1 MGRWLLVLLTLTTL
15 GAAHGAEPPRPDG
28 ELVAEC
34 TREIGERFLDAAD
47 AGHLLVS
54 HQEITRGESEDRVK
68 LTVASGEGRTASAL
82 CKFRGG
88 KLFDVVR

>member
-1 MGRWLLVLLTLTTL
+1 MGQWVLILLTLTL
-15 GAAHGAEPPRPDG
+15 GAAYGAEPLRPDG

-47 AGHLLVS
+47 AAHLLVS
-54 HQEITRGESEDRVK
+54 HQEITHGESEDRVR

>member
-1 MGRWLLVLLTLTTL
+1 MGRWALILLTLML
-15 GAAHGAEPPRPDG
+15 GTAHGAEPPRPDG
-28 ELVAEC
+28 ELVTEC

-47 AGHLLVS
+47 TGHLLVS
-54 HQEITRGESEDRVK
+54 HQEITRGESEDRVR
-68 LTVASGEGRTASAL
+68 LTVASGEGRTASAM